1 MNQIS
6 SFQFQVSNRSMSHK
20 KDKIITLLKDFF
32 QVRADSY
39 QIDMA
44 FLYGS
49 QAGGYPRDDSDVDI
63 AVLFLPDQENEDV
76 IFKEVTEISFALS
89 GILGKDA
96 NLLVLDRVFKR
107 PMLQYN
113 AIVLG
118 IPVFIRNFD
127 TYIGFYLESLYQM
140 EDFSLFGI
148 EWQLTISEKRLK
160 GDFNG

>member
-1 MNQIS
+1 M
-6 SFQFQVSNRSMSHK
+6 SMRHNK
-20 KDKIITLLKDFF
+20 NEIIGILKDFF

-49 QAGGYPRDDSDVDI
+49 WARGYPRDGSDIDV
-63 AVLFLPDQENEDV
+63 AALFLPDKKNEDEL
-76 IFKEVTEISFALS
+76 FDSVTGISFLLS
-89 GILGKDA
+89 GIFGKDV
-96 NLLVLDRVFKR
+96 NLLVLDRDFKK

-118 IPVFIRNFD
+118 IPVFIRSFD
-127 TYIGFYLESLYQM
+127 SYIDFYLESLYQM

-160 GDFNG
+160 RDLNG

>member
-1 MNQIS
+1 
-6 SFQFQVSNRSMSHK
+6 MSHK
-20 KDKIITLLKDFF
+20 KDEIISLLKDFF
-32 QVRADSY
+32 QVRVDSY

-49 QAGGYPRDDSDVDI
+49 QAGGYPRGDSDVDV
-63 AVLFLPDQENEDV
+63 AVLFLPNQENEDV
-76 IFKEVTEISFALS
+76 IFKRVTEISLSLS
-89 GILGKDA
+89 GILGKDV
-96 NLLVLDRVFKR
+96 NLLVLDRDFKR

-118 IPVFIRNFD
+118 IPVFIRGFD
-127 TYIGFYLESLYQM
+127 SYIGLYLEALYQM

-148 EWQLTISEKRLK
+148 EWQLTISERRLK

>member
-1 MNQIS
+1 
-6 SFQFQVSNRSMSHK
+6 MSHK
-20 KDKIITLLKDFF
+20 KDEIVSLLKDFF

-49 QAGGYPRDDSDVDI
+49 RAGGYPRDGSDVDV
-63 AVLFLPDQENEDV
+63 AALFMPDQRNEDA
-76 IFKEVTEISFALS
+76 IFDRVTEISFSLS
-89 GILGKDA
+89 GILGKDV
-96 NLLVLDRVFKR
+96 NLLVLDRDFKK

-118 IPVFIRNFD
+118 IPVFTRNFD
-127 TYIGFYLESLYQM
+127 SYIDFYLESLHQM

-148 EWQLTISEKRLK
+148 GWQLAISEKRLK
-160 GDFNG
+160 RDLNG

>member
-1 MNQIS
+1 
-6 SFQFQVSNRSMSHK
+6 MSHK
-20 KDKIITLLKDFF
+20 KDEIVSLLKDFF

-49 QAGGYPRDDSDVDI
+49 RAGGYPRDGSDVDV
-63 AVLFLPDQENEDV
+63 AALFMPDQRNEDA
-76 IFKEVTEISFALS
+76 IFDRVTEISFSLS
-89 GILGKDA
+89 GILGKDV
-96 NLLVLDRVFKR
+96 NLLVLDRDFKK

-118 IPVFIRNFD
+118 IPVFTRNFD
-127 TYIGFYLESLYQM
+127 SYIDFYLESLHQM

-148 EWQLTISEKRLK
+148 GWQLTISEKRLK
-160 GDFNG
+160 EKLNG

>member
-1 MNQIS
+1 
-6 SFQFQVSNRSMSHK
+6 MSHK
-20 KDKIITLLKDFF
+20 KDEIVSLLEDFF

-49 QAGGYPRDDSDVDI
+49 RAGGYPRDGSDVDV
-63 AVLFLPDQENEDV
+63 AALFMPDQRNEDA
-76 IFKEVTEISFALS
+76 IFDRVTEISFSLS
-89 GILGKDA
+89 GILGKDV
-96 NLLVLDRVFKR
+96 NLLVLDRDFKK

-118 IPVFIRNFD
+118 IPVFIRSFD
-127 TYIGFYLESLYQM
+127 SYIDLYLESLYQM

-148 EWQLTISEKRLK
+148 GWQLAISEKRLK
-160 GDFNG
+160 RDLNS

>member
-1 MNQIS
+1 
-6 SFQFQVSNRSMSHK
+6 MSHK
-20 KDKIITLLKDFF
+20 KNEIISLLKDFF
-32 QVRADSY
+32 LAKAGSY

-49 QAGGYPRDDSDVDI
+49 RAGGYPRGDSDVDI
-63 AVLFLPDQENEDV
+63 AILFLPDQRNEDA
-76 IFKEVTEISFALS
+76 IFDRVADISLSLS
-89 GILGKDA
+89 GILGKDV
-96 NLLVLDRVFKR
+96 NLLVLDRDFKK

-118 IPVFIRNFD
+118 IPVFIRDFD
-127 TYIGFYLESLYQM
+127 SYIDFYLESLYQM

-160 GDFNG
+160 RGMNG

>member
-1 MNQIS
+1 
-6 SFQFQVSNRSMSHK
+6 MSHK
-20 KDKIITLLKDFF
+20 KDKIVRLLKDFF

-49 QAGGYPRDDSDVDI
+49 QAGGYPRDGSDVDV
-63 AVLFLPDQENEDV
+63 AALFMPDQRNEDA
-76 IFKEVTEISFALS
+76 IFDRVTDISFSLS
-89 GILGKDA
+89 GILGKDVS
-96 NLLVLDRVFKR
+96 LLVLDRDFKR

-118 IPVFIRNFD
+118 IPVFIRSFD
-127 TYIGFYLESLYQM
+127 SYIDFYLESLYQM

-148 EWQLTISEKRLK
+148 KWQLAISEKRLK
-160 GDFNG
+160 RDLNG